1 MVKQQ
6 IAGRGLNDLRLL
18 SAFESVPRHLFV
30 PEEEIDLAYM
40 DGALPIGCGQTISQP
55 FIVAYMTDLLQLTGE
70 ERVLE
75 VGTGTG
81 YQAAILSHL
90 AKEVHTIELIP
101 SLAERAQ
108 KMLADYKNIHCHVGD
123 GSLGWPAAA
132 PYDGILVTAA
142 APKAPQSLL
151 VQLKESG
158 KLVLPVGGE
167 GYQMLEVWT
176 RRGQEFDRKSE
187 TGVAFV
193 LLRGK
198 HGW

>member
-18 SAFESVPRHLFV
+18 RAFESVPRHLFV

-70 ERVLE
+70 ECVLE

-101 SLAERAQ
+101 SLAERAR
-108 KMLADYKNIHCHVGD
+108 KMLADYTNIHCHVGD
-123 GSLGWPAAA
+123 GSLGWPEAA

-151 VQLKESG
+151 KQLKESG
-158 KLVLPVGGE
+158 KLVLPVGAE